1 MLLKLLRLLR
11 LLRWPRMAKLALLQR
26 LANVS
31 VRSKVLLLLKLLLLE
46 LLLVLLLKLLMKLL
60 LELLVLLFVKALL
73 DTGHCHTAVEVVL
86 LLMLLIILLT
96 GARIRHLRSIHCCCA
111 AAFNAF
117 GRSTGTAAV
126 FTSQSISSTQS
137 NS

>member
-1 MLLKLLRLLR
+1 
-11 LLRWPRMAKLALLQR
+11 MAKLALLQR

-31 VRSKVLLLLKLLLLE
+31 VRSKVLLLLKL
-46 LLLVLLLKLLMKLL
+46 LLLKLLMKLL